1 MKNSLKKEKL
11 QHKLFNS
18 LLQSDFCLFQ
28 KKSAKQTSC
37 INSIVKLNSS
47 KWINSLDLLQI
58 SKSLKQLVRLFQFLK
73 SQKKSQ
79 LLLWVDN
86 KQHQHL
92 LNELLQTKGQQDCA
106 FQIELDLFRNK
117 EFTSVSQVLI
127 ALNQTLSANKKTLK
141 YLFEQNILLLTKI
154 NSSLENNN
162 LNTYKIFNDLSDF
175 KKLVFIVAVIEQILN
190 KK

>member
-1 MKNSLKKEKL
+1 MKNYLKKEKL
-11 QHKLFNS
+11 QYKLFNS

-28 KKSAKQTSC
+28 KKSAKQTSF

-86 KQHQHL
+86 KQYQHL
-92 LNELLQTKGQQDCA
+92 LNELLQTKRQQDHA

-117 EFTSVSQVLI
+117 EFTNVFQVLI

-154 NSSLENNN
+154 NSSLESNN
-162 LNTYKIFNDLSDF
+162 LNTYKIFNDLSEF
-175 KKLVFIVAVIEQILN
+175 KKLVFVVALIEQILN

>member
-73 SQKKSQ
+73 SQKKS
-79 LLLWVDN
+79 LTP
-86 KQHQHL
+86 
-92 LNELLQTKGQQDCA
+92 LQVIFK
-106 FQIELDLFRNK
+106 FK
-117 EFTSVSQVLI
+117 EH
-127 ALNQTLSANKKTLK
+127 
-141 YLFEQNILLLTKI
+141 QNI
-154 NSSLENNN
+154 
-162 LNTYKIFNDLSDF
+162 
-175 KKLVFIVAVIEQILN
+175 
-190 KK
+190 

>member
-92 LNELLQTKGQQDCA
+92 LNELLQTKEQDCA

-117 EFTSVSQVLI
+117 EFANVSQVLI

-175 KKLVFIVAVIEQILN
+175 KKLVFIVALIEQILN

>member
-1 MKNSLKKEKL
+1 MKNALKKEKL

-28 KKSAKQTSC
+28 KKSVKQTSL

-47 KWINSLDLLQI
+47 KWVNSLDLLQL
-58 SKSLKQLVRLFQFLK
+58 SKSLKQLVRMFQFLK

-86 KQHQHL
+86 KQYQHL
-92 LNELLQTKGQQDCA
+92 LNELLKTKPQQDCS
-106 FQIELDLFRNK
+106 FQVELDLFRNK
-117 EFTSVSQVLI
+117 EFTNTFQVLI
-127 ALNQTLSANKKTLK
+127 ALNQTLDANKKTLK
-141 YLFEQNILLLTKI
+141 YLFEQDILLLTKI

-175 KKLVFIVAVIEQILN
+175 KKLVFIVALIEQILN

>member
-1 MKNSLKKEKL
+1 LENKNSLKKEKL

-28 KKSAKQTSC
+28 KRSAKQTSC

-92 LNELLQTKGQQDCA
+92 LNELLQTKDN
-106 FQIELDLFRNK
+106 R
-117 EFTSVSQVLI
+117 
-127 ALNQTLSANKKTLK
+127 
-141 YLFEQNILLLTKI
+141 
-154 NSSLENNN
+154 
-162 LNTYKIFNDLSDF
+162 
-175 KKLVFIVAVIEQILN
+175 IVRS
-190 KK
+190 K